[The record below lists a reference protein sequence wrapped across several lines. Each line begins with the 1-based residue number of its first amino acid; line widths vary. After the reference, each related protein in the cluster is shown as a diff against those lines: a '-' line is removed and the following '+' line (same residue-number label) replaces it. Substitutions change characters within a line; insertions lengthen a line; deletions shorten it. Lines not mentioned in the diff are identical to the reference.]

1 VLNVQHLLSEG
12 FLDIICKHIST
23 ETLGIFCVHTY
34 LPAETCP
41 TLCLAGQDGGI
52 GALQEATLAGSG
64 HLAVGS
70 LQEDCFGPIA

>member
-1 VLNVQHLLSEG
+1 M
-12 FLDIICKHIST
+12 KHYTSSAYT
-23 ETLGIFCVHTY
+23 PTY

-41 TLCLAGQDGGI
+41 TVCLAGKNGGT

-70 LQEDCFGPIA
+70 LQEDCFGATAQAVLPSPVIRGQY

>member
-1 VLNVQHLLSEG
+1 MYTPTYRNIWYLL
-12 FLDIICKHIST
+12 CKHPPT

-34 LPAETCP
+34 LPPETCP
-41 TLCLAGQDGGI
+41 TVCLAGKDGGI

-70 LQEDCFGPIA
+70 LQEDCFGATA